1 MAPIH
6 SAAQNGN
13 LNQVKTLLNQGVPV
27 NSRTVYGFTPLH
39 YAVLSGNLSVV
50 QELLR
55 RGAHVNPRTRNGTT
69 PLYLTAMW
77 DRSPHIIHAL
87 LKAGANPKYRTMNG
101 RSAYNYSEHYG
112 FRNAM
117 KTSRAATKWNNV
129 VRKRRAER
137 MLLSPRLLGST
148 KTKLNSKSISN
159 IARYLTVRKK
169 NNTK

>member
-6 SAAQNGN
+6 NAAQNGN
-13 LNQVKTLLNQGVPV
+13 LNRVKAFLNQGVPV
-27 NSRTVYGFTPLH
+27 NSRDRYNYTPLH
-39 YAVLSGNLSVV
+39 FAASRGRLSVV
-50 QELLR
+50 QELLK
-55 RGAHVNPRTRNGTT
+55 RGAHVNPRTFTGRT
-69 PLYLTAMW
+69 PLHLAAFVGH
-77 DRSPHIIHAL
+77 PHVVHEL
-87 LKAGANPKYRTMNG
+87 MKAGANPKYRTMNG